1 MQDFTNTELPE
12 LFDLL
17 AQQTNR
23 YMKMLSD
30 GATKKDFN
38 LCRETIIDI
47 QTEIQSRK
55 IQKNNVTSTGTDI
68 SYTRNHTPIDP
79 LKS

>member
-1 MQDFTNTELPE
+1 MLDFKNTELPD

-30 GATKKDFN
+30 GATKNEFDT
-38 LCRETIIDI
+38 CRETIIDI
-47 QTEIQSRK
+47 QGEIQSRK
-55 IQKNNVTSTGTDI
+55 IQKANVSSASSDI
-68 SYTRNHTPIDP
+68 SLQGITP
-79 LKS
+79 

>member
-1 MQDFTNTELPE
+1 MQDFKNTELPD

-17 AQQTNR
+17 ALQTNR

-30 GATKKDFN
+30 GATKNEFN

-55 IQKNNVTSTGTDI
+55 IQKNNVSSTSSDI
-68 SYTRNHTPIDP
+68 SFTRNHTG
-79 LKS
+79 